1 MFPTIDKRKT
11 GINLQKIMARK
22 NLTVRDVKEYLGL
35 GSVQSV
41 YHWLNGISLPTVDNL
56 YALSELFRMPVDR
69 LICGNRSARVES
81 ISWRKHDAYCRRMF
95 IYYLKMRER
104 DIA

>member
-1 MFPTIDKRKT
+1 MFPTIDRRKT
-11 GINLQKIMARK
+11 GINLQKIMAQR

-56 YALSELFRMPVDR
+56 YALSELFRLPVDR
-69 LICGNRSARVES
+69 LICGNRSVKAPDSSR
-81 ISWRKHDAYCRRMF
+81 RKRDAHCRRML
-95 IYYLKMRER
+95 IYYLKMREK

>member
-11 GINLQKIMARK
+11 GINLQKIMAK
-22 NLTVRDVKEYLGL
+22 NGLTVRDVKEYLGL

-56 YALSELFRMPVDR
+56 YALSELFRVPVDG
-69 LICGNRSARVES
+69 LICGNRQARSAEMPRG
-81 ISWRKHDAYCRRMF
+81 RRDAGYRR
-95 IYYLKMRER
+95 IYAYYLKMKER

>member
-11 GINLQKIMARK
+11 GVNLQKIMMQK

-41 YHWLNGISLPTVDNL
+41 YHWLNGISMPTVDNL
-56 YALSELFRMPVDR
+56 YALSELFQMPVDR
-69 LICGNRSARVES
+69 LICGSKMAGNAEIWQEAHR
-81 ISWRKHDAYCRRMF
+81 AYRRRMLL
-95 IYYLKMRER
+95 YYLKIKER